1 MPIPLNS
8 SYVFGMRKRGMGD
21 KVTNIGYLEYEN
33 RMQHLLK
40 SYNTGPC
47 TTVVVY
53 FSRDRGCNATGL
65 KVKHGLEVE
74 A

>member
-1 MPIPLNS
+1 
-8 SYVFGMRKRGMGD
+8 MGD